1 MEFADYVRSLNLV
14 PVSISY
20 ENDPCDIA
28 KARELYEKATQG
40 SYEKGEFEDIESII
54 QGIVVIKAVCMSRLV
69 MSLPS
74 HLRHQKLWRKRLTDR
89 STRTMCCSQS
99 IA

>member
-1 MEFADYVRSLNLV
+1 MEFSDYVRSLNLV

-40 SYEKGEFEDIESII
+40 SYEKVNLKISKASS
-54 QGIVVIKAVCMSRLV
+54 QALSVIKAVCMSRLV

-74 HLRHQKLWRKRLTDR
+74 HLRHQKLWRKRLTD
-89 STRTMCCSQS
+89 
-99 IA
+99 